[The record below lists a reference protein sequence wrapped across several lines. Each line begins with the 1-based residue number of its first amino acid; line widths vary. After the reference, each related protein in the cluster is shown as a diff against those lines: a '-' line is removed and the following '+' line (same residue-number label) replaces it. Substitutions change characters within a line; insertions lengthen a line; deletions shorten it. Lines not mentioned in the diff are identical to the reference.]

1 MPAVGLGARAAA
13 LAPPRAH
20 GAPLASAVL
29 RATPADF
36 VVEEDLGFAPAGS
49 GQHLLLRVRKRNA
62 NTQWVAGELARLAG
76 CRPGDV
82 GYAGLKDRR
91 AIAIQ
96 WFSVP
101 QPRAPVS
108 WSAVRSPE
116 FEVLEAHHHTRKLPR
131 GALAGNRFVV
141 RLLATHGDGAR
152 LADSLALRLGQ
163 LARRG
168 VPNYFGPQRFGR
180 DGANLA
186 RAGEDLRRLAPQER
200 GFVLSAARSAVFN
213 AVLAARV
220 TDGSWEHLEAGDLA
234 NLDGRGSFFPVDG
247 ADDTLGGRC
256 QRLEIHPTGPL
267 WGAGPPATLARV
279 LELELR
285 LAAALAQHSALCVA
299 AGMAQERR
307 SLRLA
312 VRELSSEPE
321 AQAVVLRFRLVRG
334 GFATAV
340 LRELIEATSDAGPP
354 PHAAEAH
361 PDSST

>member
-1 MPAVGLGARAAA
+1 MQGRELSAREAA

-20 GAPLASAVL
+20 GAPPASAVL

-49 GQHLLLRVRKRNA
+49 GQHLLLRVRKHNA
-62 NTQWVAGELARLAG
+62 NTQWVARELARIAG
-76 CRPGDV
+76 CRPGEV

-101 QPRAPVS
+101 QPRAPVG
-108 WSAVRSPE
+108 WLAVGNAE
-116 FEVLEAHHHTRKLPR
+116 FEVLEARPHTRKLPR
-131 GALAGNRFVV
+131 GALAGNRFMV
-141 RLLATHGDGAR
+141 RLLAPQGDGAR
-152 LADSLALRLGQ
+152 LAAGLAPRLADI
-163 LARRG
+163 ARRG

-186 RAGEDLRRLAPQER
+186 RAREELRRLAPPER

-220 TDGSWEHLEAGDLA
+220 ADGSWEHLEAGDLA
-234 NLDGRGSFFPVDG
+234 NLDARGSFFPVEG
-247 ADDTLGGRC
+247 ADDTLEGRC
-256 QRLEIHPTGPL
+256 RRLEIHPTGPL
-267 WGAGPPATLARV
+267 WGQGSPQTRARV
-279 LELELR
+279 LELEVGIPAR
-285 LAAALAQHSALCVA
+285 FPQESALCVA

-321 AQAVVLRFRLVRG
+321 AQAVVLKFRLVRG

-340 LRELIEATSDAGPP
+340 LRELIEAPPDAP
-354 PHAAEAH
+354 AH
-361 PDSST
+361 PADNST

>member
-1 MPAVGLGARAAA
+1 MGRELTAREAA
-13 LAPPRAH
+13 LTPPRAH
-20 GAPLASAVL
+20 GAPLATVLL
-29 RATPADF
+29 RATPEDF

-62 NTQWVAGELARLAG
+62 NTQWVARELARIAV
-76 CRPGDV
+76 CRPGEV

-101 QPRAPVS
+101 RPRAPIS
-108 WSAVRSPE
+108 WSAVRNAE
-116 FEVLEAHHHTRKLPR
+116 FEVLEAHPHTRKLPR
-131 GALAGNRFVV
+131 GALAGNRFAV
-141 RLLATHGDGAR
+141 RIGATQGDGAR
-152 LADSLALRLGQ
+152 LADGLALRLTDI
-163 LARRG
+163 ARRG

-180 DGANLA
+180 DGANLS
-186 RAGEDLRRLAPQER
+186 RAGEDPRRLAPQER
-200 GFVLSAARSAVFN
+200 GFILSAARSALFN

-220 TDGSWEHLEAGDLA
+220 ADDSWEHLQAGDLA
-234 NLDGRGSFFPVDG
+234 NLDGRGSVFPVND
-247 ADDTLGGRC
+247 ADDTLDGRC

-267 WGAGPPATLARV
+267 WGEGTPATLARV

-285 LAAALAQHSALCVA
+285 LAARFVHESALCVA

-312 VRELSSEPE
+312 VRELACESE
-321 AQAVVLRFRLVRG
+321 AQAVVLKFRLVRG

-340 LRELIEATSDAGPP
+340 LRELIEAPPDADAP
-354 PHAAEAH
+354 PHALAH
-361 PDSST
+361 PADNST